1 MTDKTHLSFGEKI
14 GYALGDAASNLF
26 FQTFAIFLLF
36 YYTDIVGLSAAAV
49 GTMFLVTRILD
60 TVTDPIMGALADRTR
75 SRWGKFRVYLLFG
88 SVPYGLIGFFMF
100 IGPDFN
106 TTGKLIYAY
115 ITYTAMLMAYTFI
128 NVPYSSLMGVMT
140 PSVKERSVL
149 SSYRFIFAFLAGIVV
164 SASFIPLKDFLGGG
178 NELLGVRMTMGIFA
192 VGSVLMFLV
201 TFVSTR
207 ERVQPPAAQTSDLKA
222 DLGNLFKNV
231 PWLIISFITLLQ
243 LIALVMRDSSVVF
256 YFKYVVGEEGAASF
270 FLMSAKIAIV
280 VGIILNIFIMRMVDK
295 KTLLIAY
302 CYIAA
307 IGYGG
312 IYFVD
317 PENTALIHFLNIFGS
332 LAFGPVGVILWSM
345 YGDCADYGE
354 WKFGRR
360 STALIF
366 SSSLFAIKLGLT
378 LGGAIPG
385 WMLGAAGFVANVPQ
399 NAETLTVITRL
410 MTIMPAALMVV
421 LGTMAVAYGLNN
433 VRLSRIE
440 SELAERKAKPVDH
453 PDGVHIETVSQVG
466 TTPPP
471 DAENGEK

>member
-1 MTDKTHLSFGEKI
+1 MKNNNHLSFGEKI

-36 YYTDIVGLSAAAV
+36 YYTDIVGLPAAAV

-60 TVTDPIMGALADRTR
+60 TVTDPIMGALADRTKTR
-75 SRWGKFRVYLLFG
+75 FGKFRIYLLLG
-88 SVPYGLIGFFMF
+88 AVPYGLIGFFLF
-100 IGPDFN
+100 VGPDFN

-115 ITYTAMLMAYTFI
+115 VTYTAMLMAYTFI

-140 PSVKERSVL
+140 PSIRERSVL
-149 SSYRFIFAFLAGIVV
+149 SSFRFIFAFLAGIIVA
-164 SASFIPLKDFLGGG
+164 ASFIPLKDYLGGG
-178 NELLGVRMTMGIFA
+178 DDLLGVRKTMGIFA
-192 VGSVLMFLV
+192 AASVVLFLI
-201 TFVSTR
+201 TFFSTR
-207 ERVQPPAAQTSDLKA
+207 ERVHPPADQRA
-222 DLGNLFKNV
+222 DTRTDFLNLFRNV
-231 PWLIISFITLLQ
+231 PWLVISLITLLQ
-243 LIALVMRDSSVVF
+243 LIALVMRDSSVIF
-256 YFKYVVGEEGAASF
+256 YFKYVVGEEGGATF

-280 VGIILNIFIMRMVDK
+280 VGIVLNIFVMRAVDK

-302 CYIAA
+302 TYVAA
-307 IGYGG
+307 VGYGG

-317 PENTALIHFLNIFGS
+317 PANAWLVHTLNIGGS

-354 WKFGRR
+354 WAFGRR

-399 NAETLTVITRL
+399 NPETLAVIARL
-410 MTIMPAALMVV
+410 MTVIPAGLLLV
-421 LGTMAVAYGLNN
+421 LGTLAFAYGLNN
-433 VRLSRIE
+433 ARLTRIE
-440 SELAERKAKPVDH
+440 AELDERKAAA
-453 PDGVHIETVSQVG
+453 GGNAALSL
-466 TTPPP
+466 
-471 DAENGEK
+471 